1 VRFIGVVSV
10 KTDELIIILS
20 NDGPPRQRLWRNL
33 ALGAVVGTLVAA
45 TLFFAAIGFRPDI
58 AQAVQTIRF
67 LFKFVVTISLAAT
80 AVLVSVKLSRPD
92 EDFRSSSALL
102 VAPILLA
109 CAVGIELSVVPSG
122 QWMSKLVGHNA
133 RSCLT
138 LIPLLSIGPLIC
150 FMAALRN
157 GAPSNPGWTGATAG
171 LAATGIAATFYAA
184 NCNDDSPLF
193 VATWYPIAIL
203 AVSAAG
209 YLIGRRALKW

>member
-1 VRFIGVVSV
+1 VRFIGAALV

-20 NDGPPRQRLWRNL
+20 NDGLPRERLWPNL

-45 TLFFAAIGFRPDI
+45 TLFFGAIGFRPDI
-58 AQAVQTIRF
+58 AQAAQTIRF
-67 LFKFVVTISLAAT
+67 LFKFAVTISLAAT
-80 AVLVSVKLSRPD
+80 AVQVSFKLSRPD
-92 EDFRSSSALL
+92 GDFRSSSALL
-102 VAPILLA
+102 VAPVLLA
-109 CAVGIELSVVPSG
+109 CAVGVELLVLPSG

-133 RSCLT
+133 RICLT
-138 LIPLLSIGPLIC
+138 LIPLLSIGPLIS
-150 FMAALRN
+150 FMAALRH

-171 LAATGIAATFYAA
+171 LAASGIAATFYAS

-209 YLIGRRALKW
+209 CLIGRRVLKW

>member
-1 VRFIGVVSV
+1 VPFIGVAPV
-10 KTDELIIILS
+10 KTDELISILS
-20 NDGPPRQRLWRNL
+20 KDGFPRQHLWPNL
-33 ALGAVVGTLVAA
+33 VFGAVAGTLVAA
-45 TLFFAAIGFRPDI
+45 TLFFAAIGFRPEI

-80 AVLVSVKLSRPD
+80 AVLVSLKLSRPD
-92 EDFRSSSALL
+92 GDFRSAGELL

-109 CAVGIELSVVPSG
+109 CAVGIELLVLPSG
-122 QWMSKLVGHNA
+122 QWMSKLIGHNA
-133 RSCLT
+133 RICLT

-150 FMAALRN
+150 FMIVLRH
-157 GAPSNPGWTGATAG
+157 GAPLNPGWTGATAG
-171 LAATGIAATFYAA
+171 LAASGIAATFYAA

-209 YLIGRRALKW
+209 YLIGRRALNW

>member
-1 VRFIGVVSV
+1 V

-20 NDGPPRQRLWRNL
+20 NDGPPRQHLWPNL

-80 AVLVSVKLSRPD
+80 TVLVLVKLSRPD

-171 LAATGIAATFYAA
+171 LAASGIAATFYAA

-193 VATWYPIAIL
+193 VATWYPTAIL

>member
-1 VRFIGVVSV
+1 VRFIGVAPV

-20 NDGPPRQRLWRNL
+20 QDGLPRERLWPNL

-45 TLFFAAIGFRPDI
+45 TVFFGAVGFRPDI

-80 AVLVSVKLSRPD
+80 AVMVSFKLSRPD
-92 EDFRSSSALL
+92 EDLRSSSALL
-102 VAPILLA
+102 VAPVLLA
-109 CAVGIELSVVPSG
+109 CAVGIELLVVPSG
-122 QWMSKLVGHNA
+122 QWMSKLIGHNA
-133 RSCLT
+133 RVCLT

-150 FMAALRN
+150 FMAVLRH
-157 GAPSNPGWTGATAG
+157 GAPSNPGWAGATAG
-171 LAATGIAATFYAA
+171 LAASGIAATFYAS

-203 AVSAAG
+203 AVGAAG

>member
-1 VRFIGVVSV
+1 VRFIGVAPV

-20 NDGPPRQRLWRNL
+20 KDGLPRKRLWRTL
-33 ALGAVVGTLVAA
+33 SLGAAVGTLVAA

-80 AVLVSVKLSRPD
+80 AVVVSFKLSRP
-92 EDFRSSSALL
+92 EGDFRSSSALL
-102 VAPILLA
+102 VAPALLA
-109 CAVGIELSVVPSG
+109 CAVGIELLVLPSG
-122 QWMSKLVGHNA
+122 QWMTKLVGHNA
-133 RSCLT
+133 RICLT

-150 FMAALRN
+150 LIAALRH
-157 GAPSNPGWTGATAG
+157 GAPSNPGWTGAAAG
-171 LAATGIAATFYAA
+171 LAASGIAATLYAA

-209 YLIGRRALKW
+209 YLIGRRTLRW

>member
-1 VRFIGVVSV
+1 M
-10 KTDELIIILS
+10 KTDELISILS
-20 NDGPPRQRLWRNL
+20 NDGPPRQRLWPTL
-33 ALGAVVGTLVAA
+33 ALGAVLGTLVAA
-45 TLFFAAIGFRPDI
+45 TLFFAAIGFRLDI

-67 LFKFVVTISLAAT
+67 LFKPVVTISLAAT

-122 QWMSKLVGHNA
+122 LWMSKLVGHNA
-133 RSCLT
+133 GSCLT

-171 LAATGIAATFYAA
+171 LAASGIAATFYAA

-193 VATWYPIAIL
+193 VATWYPTAIL

>member
-1 VRFIGVVSV
+1 VRFIGVAPV
-10 KTDELIIILS
+10 KTDDLISILS
-20 NDGPPRQRLWRNL
+20 NDGLPRQRLWPNL

-45 TLFFAAIGFRPDI
+45 TLFFAAVGFRPDI
-58 AQAVQTIRF
+58 AQAAQTIRF

-80 AVLVSVKLSRPD
+80 AVLVSFKLSRPD

-109 CAVGIELSVVPSG
+109 CAVGVELLVVPSE
-122 QWMSKLVGHNA
+122 QWMSKLIGHNA
-133 RSCLT
+133 RICLT
-138 LIPLLSIGPLIC
+138 LIPLLSIGPLVC
-150 FMAALRN
+150 FMAALRH
-157 GAPSNPGWTGATAG
+157 GAPSDPGRTGATAG
-171 LAATGIAATFYAA
+171 LAASGIAATFYAS

-209 YLIGRRALKW
+209 YLIGRKALKW

>member
-1 VRFIGVVSV
+1 V

-20 NDGPPRQRLWRNL
+20 NDSHPRERLWSNL

-58 AQAVQTIRF
+58 AQAAQTIRF
-67 LFKFVVTISLAAT
+67 LFKFAVTISLAAT
-80 AVLVSVKLSRPD
+80 AVQVSFKLSRPD
-92 EDFRSSSALL
+92 GDFRSSSALL
-102 VAPILLA
+102 VAPVLLA
-109 CAVGIELSVVPSG
+109 CAVGVELLVG
-122 QWMSKLVGHNA
+122 KLVGHNA
-133 RSCLT
+133 RICLT

-150 FMAALRN
+150 FMAALRH

-171 LAATGIAATFYAA
+171 LAASGIAATFYAS

-203 AVSAAG
+203 AVCSAG